1 VSTVPVTP
9 GVTINVLGVVVSTL
23 IVLGHIVS
31 KMDGWCRNVIEQTH
45 NTINITL
52 GTLIVTPGVTG
63 TVLTYRLPTGRA
75 PCLPSIYGQN
85 DTLCKSEHFG
95 GEL

>member
-9 GVTINVLGVVVSTL
+9 GVTINVPRGMVSTL
-23 IVLGHIVS
+23 TVLGHSVS
-31 KMDGWCRNVIEQTH
+31 KMGGWCRKVIEQTH

-52 GTLIVTPGVTG
+52 GTLIVTPGVTV
-63 TVLTYRLPTGRA
+63 TVLTQRLPTGRA

-85 DTLCKSEHFG
+85 DTLCKSEHLG